1 MEIGKVDLS
10 QFEQTYE
17 LMEEV
22 KHQFGPQEYFYM
34 GYLASQNSEG
44 DEDLEALENAIA
56 VVADLSFGAQEQEL
70 SEKQKALMYYNEFIR
85 QSHHDDDSEKEE
97 SKVEEAKME
106 IQDQPHALEDIY
118 PRDQYPELYE
128 EEKIDPPDAS
138 AEEVQQEVIG
148 ECKICLMEIEYQEA
162 YSIDQCGHLFH
173 KDCLEMHLTTSID
186 QNKIPIQCPIE
197 DCNLEL
203 GMATFKDLLDENY
216 IERFNLFSFKLGV
229 QKQAQNF
236 INCPSDNCEYVFC
249 LDDEDEKGY
258 FQCPMCT
265 KEYCIDCETKWHPG
279 MTCAKNKE
287 LNGSEKLDI
296 NDKKAIDF
304 ALKENMKRC
313 PQCKIWVYKIT
324 GCNAMTCRCGASFC
338 YHCGKQYND
347 AHKCQC
353 EGGYGRVRERRRVR
367 AARRGGNGG
376 GREVLPGRMPPARP
390 ARIRLIQLDPG
401 NIPDQ
406 RPRGDNRGRVMA
418 GVAVVRRKYK
428 KKVTRPAKTNIQ
440 RLAQQYRNME

>member
-44 DEDLEALENAIA
+44 GEDLEALENAIA
-56 VVADLSFGAQEQEL
+56 IVADLSFGAQEQEL

-236 INCPSDNCEYVFC
+236 INCPSDN
-249 LDDEDEKGY
+249 
-258 FQCPMCT
+258 
-265 KEYCIDCETKWHPG
+265 
-279 MTCAKNKE
+279 
-287 LNGSEKLDI
+287 
-296 NDKKAIDF
+296 
-304 ALKENMKRC
+304 
-313 PQCKIWVYKIT
+313 
-324 GCNAMTCRCGASFC
+324 
-338 YHCGKQYND
+338 
-347 AHKCQC
+347 
-353 EGGYGRVRERRRVR
+353 
-367 AARRGGNGG
+367 
-376 GREVLPGRMPPARP
+376 
-390 ARIRLIQLDPG
+390 
-401 NIPDQ
+401 
-406 RPRGDNRGRVMA
+406 
-418 GVAVVRRKYK
+418 
-428 KKVTRPAKTNIQ
+428 
-440 RLAQQYRNME
+440 